1 MREAAPDGIDIYFDN
16 VGADHLQAAIMHM
29 RQFGRIPLCGAIAQ
43 YNDTEPRPGPNNLA
57 VAIGLGLTL
66 RGFIVS
72 HFDHLKSQFRTD
84 MESWVNEGSINS
96 KETVYEGIENAGEA
110 FIGLFTGANTGKMIV
125 NLES

>member
-1 MREAAPDGIDIYFDN
+1 
-16 VGADHLQAAIMHM
+16 M

-72 HFDHLKSQFRTD
+72 HFNHLRDDFRRD
-84 MESWVNEGSINS
+84 MENWVTSGQIKY
-96 KETVYEGIENAGEA
+96 KETRYDGIENAGEA
-110 FIGLFTGANTGKMIV
+110 FIGLFTGANVGKMVV
-125 NLES
+125 NLSSVINWHRINHRN

>member
-1 MREAAPDGIDIYFDN
+1 
-16 VGADHLQAAIMHM
+16 M

-72 HFDHLKSQFRTD
+72 HFDHLKSQFRND
-84 MESWVNEGSINS
+84 MESWVNQGSINS
-96 KETVYEGIENAGEA
+96 KETVYEGIDNAGEA

-125 NLES
+125 NLEN